1 MEMSDFLKHET
12 DFYIRTRESIAA
24 KVAKVIFK
32 HPTQSGFPQHEYD
45 WYLTVA
51 LEKADKVSADRHL
64 LTRELL
70 LSYRWAIREG
80 YNHQL
85 DPSLKNRF
93 DYPNNRNTIKGIQG
107 YIDRIKRASDQEVA
121 GNGKD

>member
-12 DFYIRTRESIAA
+12 DFYIRTRESIIA
-24 KVAKVIFK
+24 KEAKITFK
-32 HPTQSGFPQHEYD
+32 HPAPSEFPQQEYD

-51 LEKADKVSADRHL
+51 LEKADKVSGDRHL

-93 DYPNNRNTIKGIQG
+93 DYPSNRNSIKGIQG
-107 YIDRIKRASDQEVA
+107 YIDRIKKLSDQE
-121 GNGKD
+121 GEDHG